1 MTYTKIQP
9 TNYEGIAS
17 YHDYFAHT
25 DG

>member
-17 YHDYFAHT
+17 YHDHFAHT